1 MMIGQ
6 IIGNYKILEK
16 ISEDEM
22 IELYNGVDLLLN
34 RNVVIKVL
42 GQAGLNQ
49 SVIQKSFWFEAAT
62 LAKLNHPC
70 IPTLHSM
77 MSLERELVMIFE
89 FTDGETLNKNLLR
102 REKLLC
108 KEAVSIFAQVLDC
121 LDYSHKT
128 GIVHGNLKTSDIV
141 LTDAGTT
148 VKVLGFGT
156 SEYISPHQT
165 EEDKVAV
172 SSDIYALGAMLFEI
186 LTGESAFNRSL

>member
-42 GQAGLNQ
+42 CQAGLNQ

-121 LDYSHKT
+121 LDYSHT
-128 GIVHGNLKTSDIV
+128 ASI
-141 LTDAGTT
+141 TT
-148 VKVLGFGT
+148 T
-156 SEYISPHQT
+156 T
-165 EEDKVAV
+165 
-172 SSDIYALGAMLFEI
+172 EI
-186 LTGESAFNRSL
+186 LSSVALVRSLSRPKASALNPTTTFIRLKLQFLILTKSNSIPNRQKSGKITPFLMSFW